1 MWFFCLTFHF
11 HISDMRP
18 CHTHNC
24 FLTHGFQVPDVR
36 GLYTYATLI
45 AKQIVECLLRTRHH
59 SRCWRCSLM
68 NTQTHSLPSQSLNS
82 RGSMHCTAYPIFC
95 RDALVCFVL
104 FQVFLLLL
112 TVVLWTRWPF
122 VLLHWSLCR
131 AVDHN
136 AEGIWELPGEFWKP
150 SVFRACLQRLCF
162 WMSWKGPENW
172 GFLQTPPWFYWV
184 ICSKT

>member
-59 SRCWRCSLM
+59 SRCWRCSSEHTDTL
-68 NTQTHSLPSQSLNS
+68 SPSQSLNS
-82 RGSMHCTAYPIFC
+82 RGSMHCTTYPIFC

-112 TVVLWTRWPF
+112 TVVLWTRWSPLCSCTGVSAGQWITMLKAYESYLGSSENHQCSEPASRGSVSECLGRDLRTEVF
-122 VLLHWSLCR
+122 FTDSHVILLGNL
-131 AVDHN
+131 
-136 AEGIWELPGEFWKP
+136 L
-150 SVFRACLQRLCF
+150 
-162 WMSWKGPENW
+162 
-172 GFLQTPPWFYWV
+172 
-184 ICSKT
+184 

>member
-24 FLTHGFQVPDVR
+24 FLTHGFQVPHVR

-45 AKQIVECLLRTRHH
+45 AKQIAECLLWTRHR
-59 SRCWRCSLM
+59 SRCWRCSSEHTDTL
-68 NTQTHSLPSQSLNS
+68 SPSQSLNS
-82 RGSMHCTAYPIFC
+82 GGSMHCATYPIFC
-95 RDALVCFVL
+95 RDALVGFVL

-112 TVVLWTRWPF
+112 TVVLWTRWSPLCSCTG
-122 VLLHWSLCR
+122 VCR

-172 GFLQTPPWFYWV
+172 GFFYRLPRDF
-184 ICSKT
+184 TG